1 MSQQPFNSDGGFSST
16 ANIVIGNVLVVESIG
31 PADPT
36 ASPAPS
42 LNGFDSINSITVSA
56 TGNVTGGNIITSG
69 SGGDIT
75 MTGGNITGAGT
86 ISLNSGYINGGAA
99 TVVDDGINSISLSL
113 GAQMDVFTFPFSVV
127 PTRGQLTISGDITTT
142 EALGT
147 WYYQATSTNAYQ
159 LYTDST
165 YSTLVDA
172 TTWTPYTGGGIVAI
186 TLQNPASNIVINSNG
201 FTSTFN
207 NIGQLNLPGS
217 LTAVGDIG
225 TDGNLYVH
233 DATVGGNINGAG
245 NFDLDGDASIG
256 GNLFVT
262 GNINFTGNVTQ
273 ISGNSGVFFGNAS
286 TGVGALYAG
295 KTGYTPLPST
305 IVQMTGDDNA
315 YIQTNLQNTNHGN
328 TASMELA
335 ITADDGTDVTN
346 YIDMGI
352 ASSTWDGTQDN
363 SLGTAVAARD
373 GYLYVQGGSAGG
385 NLVLGTTTSGYTVK
399 FNAGGP
405 GSANTVAQI
414 SSTGITTTGIVSAT
428 GNVRGA
434 NLNTAGVVSAVGNI
448 IGNYILGNGSQLTG
462 ITVSGSNPVS
472 TTGNVSAGNLV
483 TTGTVSANNIGNI
496 ASLNLN
502 GNASTVLYGNGVFAA
517 VAAGSNYGNSNVATF
532 LAAFGSNTVSTT
544 GNITSGNILT
554 SGLISATGNITGG
567 NLITSGTFQS
577 ASLSSSGNLT
587 FTANTANLVF
597 NTGAYISGN
606 ANSIGRDGSIV
617 LQPAATGT
625 FQGVVIGGA
634 GRLLAPNGS
643 VHQVFN
649 ASDVTFQVTVK
660 APATV
665 STSTTTGGIQAGGGV
680 GVVGNIYAGNVY
692 SPGLASVT
700 GNATVG
706 NLLTAG
712 QVSSTG
718 NIVTAGNF
726 VGNGAALTN
735 VTVSVAGNVVG
746 TQPNVNIV
754 AGSYTY
760 TFDNTGN
767 VTLPTGG
774 DLVFSANTT
783 LTSVG
788 GTNGNITI
796 NPDGTGQLVVTN
808 ITPAYFGNS
817 VAITGPIRTGNGSY
831 ANNPGN
837 GDIVFNNGGI
847 DTPGVTFY
855 YGNNTNFGIDSYSG
869 NAITTPNYLRIVK
882 NLNEAG
888 AAELIKIDQ
897 GGNISFAGSAMS
909 IFTTQRKFDW
919 TAMIHG
925 NPATGGSITG
935 SLLGNA
941 SYTNVSDGVTL
952 TPNTTGQS
960 GSVAWNTTTFDFTKD
975 FVMEWSWFTSTGG
988 VNPADG
994 VWATFGG
1001 NTNGGAASPAGTTNG
1016 SIGLRYQTFTNLK
1029 TQWYSNGATT
1039 GNAVAFRAGVTY
1051 QGEWQTSRIMV
1062 RTVSNKRYA
1071 YVYTGVGG
1079 VCDNAIDV
1087 TSWTPAGTWIA
1098 VGASTGSAT
1107 SGQLCCH
1114 VALEYL

>member
-1 MSQQPFNSDGGFSST
+1 MTTQPFNSDGGFNTT
-16 ANIVIGNVLVVESIG
+16 ANIVAGNLV
-31 PADPT
+31 T
-36 ASPAPS
+36 AGSGGAILGTGDIS
-42 LNGFDSINSITVSA
+42 T
-56 TGNVTGGNIITSG
+56 TGNVT
-69 SGGDIT
+69 
-75 MTGGNITGAGT
+75 A
-86 ISLNSGYINGGAA
+86 
-99 TVVDDGINSISLSL
+99 
-113 GAQMDVFTFPFSVV
+113 
-127 PTRGQLTISGDITTT
+127 
-142 EALGT
+142 
-147 WYYQATSTNAYQ
+147 
-159 LYTDST
+159 
-165 YSTLVDA
+165 
-172 TTWTPYTGGGIVAI
+172 
-186 TLQNPASNIVINSNG
+186 
-201 FTSTFN
+201 
-207 NIGQLNLPGS
+207 
-217 LTAVGDIG
+217 
-225 TDGNLYVH
+225 H
-233 DATVGGNINGAG
+233 DATFGGNINGAG
-245 NFDLDGDASIG
+245 TFNVDGDSTIG

-262 GNINFTGNVTQ
+262 GNINFSGNVTQ
-273 ISGNSGVFFGNAS
+273 ITGNSGVFYGNVA
-286 TGVGALYAG
+286 TGVGAIYAG
-295 KTGYTPLPST
+295 KQGFTPLPNT
-305 IVQMTGDDNA
+305 VVQITGDDSS
-315 YIQTNLQNTNHGN
+315 YIQVNLQNTNHSN
-328 TASMELA
+328 VASMDM
-335 ITADDGTDVTN
+335 IVTADDGTDSTN

-363 SLGTAVAARD
+363 SLGNAVGTRD
-373 GYLYVQGGSAGG
+373 GYLYTQGGSGGG
-385 NLVLGTTTSGYTVK
+385 NLVLGTTTAGRAIK
-399 FNAGGP
+399 FNVGGP
-405 GSANTVAQI
+405 GEANTRVAI
-414 SSTGITTTGIVSAT
+414 DPNNGLIALDDITGGNLLTAGNVSAT
-428 GNVRGA
+428 GNI
-434 NLNTAGVVSAVGNI
+434 S
-448 IGNYILGNGSQLTG
+448 GNYILGDGSQLTNLPGGSSNYIQNGTSSVAILSADGNATIGVNATPVANFGVGLARITGNVSANYFIGNGSQLTG
-462 ITVSGSNPVS
+462 LPAT
-472 TTGNVSAGNLV
+472 
-483 TTGTVSANNIGNI
+483 
-496 ASLNLN
+496 
-502 GNASTVLYGNGVFAA
+502 
-517 VAAGSNYGNSNVATF
+517 YGNSNVAT
-532 LAAFGSNTVSTT
+532 LLSAFGSNAISTTGTVTAGNTFTTGNAQIGTALLIVGSTNTIQTTNGSAVQFANRVNFNAAGSSIVASGNISGANILGSTLSVSGNVTGNYILGNAALMTGIPASYGNANLANIGANSISTT
-544 GNITSGNILT
+544 GNISAGYLFGNASQLTGLPATYGNANVAAYLPTYLGNLNAGNI
-554 SGLISATGNITGG
+554 IS
-567 NLITSGTFQS
+567 
-577 ASLSSSGNLT
+577 
-587 FTANTANLVF
+587 
-597 NTGAYISGN
+597 SGN
-606 ANSIGRDGSIV
+606 ANINLDPAGTGIVAIVGS
-617 LQPAATGT
+617 
-625 FQGVVIGGA
+625 
-634 GRLLAPNGS
+634 
-643 VHQVFN
+643 
-649 ASDVTFQVTVK
+649 AS
-660 APATV
+660 A
-665 STSTTTGGIQAGGGV
+665 
-680 GVVGNIYAGNVY
+680 
-692 SPGLASVT
+692 
-700 GNATVG
+700 
-706 NLLTAG
+706 
-712 QVSSTG
+712 TG

-746 TQPNVNIV
+746 TQANVGIV
-754 AGSYTY
+754 AGSYTW

>member
-1 MSQQPFNSDGGFSST
+1 MADLSSYINIRANAVTTTSANSVVST
-16 ANIVIGNVLVVESIG
+16 TGNINAGN
-31 PADPT
+31 
-36 ASPAPS
+36 
-42 LNGFDSINSITVSA
+42 ITA
-56 TGNVTGGNIITSG
+56 TGFISAA
-69 SGGDIT
+69 
-75 MTGGNITGAGT
+75 GNITG
-86 ISLNSGYINGGAA
+86 
-99 TVVDDGINSISLSL
+99 
-113 GAQMDVFTFPFSVV
+113 
-127 PTRGQLTISGDITTT
+127 
-142 EALGT
+142 
-147 WYYQATSTNAYQ
+147 
-159 LYTDST
+159 
-165 YSTLVDA
+165 
-172 TTWTPYTGGGIVAI
+172 
-186 TLQNPASNIVINSNG
+186 
-201 FTSTFN
+201 
-207 NIGQLNLPGS
+207 
-217 LTAVGDIG
+217 
-225 TDGNLYVH
+225 
-233 DATVGGNINGAG
+233 
-245 NFDLDGDASIG
+245 
-256 GNLFVT
+256 
-262 GNINFTGNVTQ
+262 
-273 ISGNSGVFFGNAS
+273 
-286 TGVGALYAG
+286 
-295 KTGYTPLPST
+295 
-305 IVQMTGDDNA
+305 
-315 YIQTNLQNTNHGN
+315 
-328 TASMELA
+328 
-335 ITADDGTDVTN
+335 N
-346 YIDMGI
+346 YFI
-352 ASSTWDGTQDN
+352 
-363 SLGTAVAARD
+363 
-373 GYLYVQGGSAGG
+373 
-385 NLVLGTTTSGYTVK
+385 
-399 FNAGGP
+399 
-405 GSANTVAQI
+405 
-414 SSTGITTTGIVSAT
+414 
-428 GNVRGA
+428 
-434 NLNTAGVVSAVGNI
+434 
-448 IGNYILGNGSQLTG
+448 GNGSQLTG
-462 ITVSGSNPVS
+462 ITG
-472 TTGNVSAGNLV
+472 A
-483 TTGTVSANNIGNI
+483 
-496 ASLNLN
+496 
-502 GNASTVLYGNGVFAA
+502 
-517 VAAGSNYGNSNVATF
+517 SNYSNANVTSF
-532 LAAFGSNTVSTT
+532 LGAYGSNTIS
-544 GNITSGNILT
+544 TSGNITAGNLIGNISVTNSVTGTLSNVTLVASGKSWVFDNTGNLT
-554 SGLISATGNITGG
+554 VPTAGNILLSDAQSTISSAGNITGNYILGDGSQLTNLPGGSSNYIENGTSSVAILSTDG
-567 NLITSGTFQS
+567 NATIGVNATPVANFGVGQVSIIGNVLGNYFIGNGSQLTGLPATYGN
-577 ASLSSSGNLT
+577 ANVAAYLPTYSGNLN
-587 FTANTANLVF
+587 AGN
-597 NTGAYISGN
+597 IISSGN
-606 ANSIGRDGSIV
+606 ANINLDPAGTGIVAIIGS
-617 LQPAATGT
+617 
-625 FQGVVIGGA
+625 
-634 GRLLAPNGS
+634 
-643 VHQVFN
+643 
-649 ASDVTFQVTVK
+649 AS
-660 APATV
+660 A
-665 STSTTTGGIQAGGGV
+665 
-680 GVVGNIYAGNVY
+680 
-692 SPGLASVT
+692 
-700 GNATVG
+700 
-706 NLLTAG
+706 
-712 QVSSTG
+712 TG

>member
-1 MSQQPFNSDGGFSST
+1 MSQQPFSSDGGFVT
-16 ANIVIGNVLVVESIG
+16 AGDITVSGV
-31 PADPT
+31 

-42 LNGFDSINSITVSA
+42 INGFSSVNS
-56 TGNVTGGNIITSG
+56 NN
-69 SGGDIT
+69 
-75 MTGGNITGAGT
+75 
-86 ISLNSGYINGGAA
+86 ISLSSGHINGGTA
-99 TVVDDGINSISLSL
+99 TVVNDGINSIQLAP
-113 GAQMDVFTFPFSVV
+113 GAQMDVFAFPFSGG
-127 PTRGQLTISGDITTT
+127 TARGQLTISGVTTPA
-142 EALGT
+142 EVNGT
-147 WYYQATSTNAYQ
+147 WYYQSVSTNAYQ
-159 LYTDST
+159 IYTDST
-165 YSTLVDA
+165 YSTLVNA
-172 TTWTPYTGGGIVAI
+172 SGWSAYTGGGVVEISKQ
-186 TLQNPASNIVINSNG
+186 TPPANIVVNSNG
-201 FTSTFN
+201 YFSTFTN
-207 NIGQLNLPGS
+207 AGQLDLPGS

-225 TDGNLYVH
+225 TDGNVY
-233 DATVGGNINGAG
+233 ANSFIGNGA
-245 NFDLDGDASIG
+245 A
-256 GNLFVT
+256 
-262 GNINFTGNVTQ
+262 
-273 ISGNSGVFFGNAS
+273 
-286 TGVGALYAG
+286 
-295 KTGYTPLPST
+295 
-305 IVQMTGDDNA
+305 
-315 YIQTNLQNTNHGN
+315 
-328 TASMELA
+328 
-335 ITADDGTDVTN
+335 
-346 YIDMGI
+346 
-352 ASSTWDGTQDN
+352 
-363 SLGTAVAARD
+363 
-373 GYLYVQGGSAGG
+373 
-385 NLVLGTTTSGYTVK
+385 
-399 FNAGGP
+399 
-405 GSANTVAQI
+405 
-414 SSTGITTTGIVSAT
+414 
-428 GNVRGA
+428 
-434 NLNTAGVVSAVGNI
+434 
-448 IGNYILGNGSQLTG
+448 LTG
-462 ITVSGSNPVS
+462 ITVSGSAPVS
-472 TTGNVSAGNLV
+472 TTGNVEAGNLT

-496 ASLNLN
+496 AALNLN

-517 VAAGSNYGNSNVATF
+517 VAGGGTYGNSNVNTL
-532 LAAFGSNTVSTT
+532 LAAWGSNTVSTT
-544 GNITSGNILT
+544 GNITSGYLFGNGSQLTGIVSSYGNANVATLLSAFGSNTVSTTGTVYAGNTSTSGNATIGTALQIIGSTNTIQTTNGSAVQFANRVNFNAAGSSIVASGNISGANILGST
-554 SGLISATGNITGG
+554 LSVSGNVTGNYILGNAALMTGIPASYGNANLANIGANSISTTGNISAGYLLGNASQLTGLPATYG
-567 NLITSGTFQS
+567 NANVAAYLPTY
-577 ASLSSSGNLT
+577 SGNLN
-587 FTANTANLVF
+587 AGN
-597 NTGAYISGN
+597 IISSGN
-606 ANSIGRDGSIV
+606 ANINLDPAGTGIVAIIGS
-617 LQPAATGT
+617 
-625 FQGVVIGGA
+625 
-634 GRLLAPNGS
+634 
-643 VHQVFN
+643 
-649 ASDVTFQVTVK
+649 AS
-660 APATV
+660 A
-665 STSTTTGGIQAGGGV
+665 
-680 GVVGNIYAGNVY
+680 
-692 SPGLASVT
+692 
-700 GNATVG
+700 
-706 NLLTAG
+706 
-712 QVSSTG
+712 TG

-869 NAITTPNYLRIVK
+869 NTITTPNYLRIVK

-952 TPNTTGQS
+952 TPNTAGQS

-1062 RTVSNKRYA
+1062 RTVSNTRYA

>member
-1 MSQQPFNSDGGFSST
+1 MTIQPFNSDGGFNTT
-16 ANIVIGNVLVVESIG
+16 ANVVAGNILVVESIG
-31 PADPT
+31 PAYPS

-42 LNGFDSINSITVSA
+42 LNGFDSVNAINFSA
-56 TGNVTGGNIITSG
+56 LGNVT
-69 SGGDIT
+69 
-75 MTGGNITGAGT
+75 A
-86 ISLNSGYINGGAA
+86 
-99 TVVDDGINSISLSL
+99 
-113 GAQMDVFTFPFSVV
+113 
-127 PTRGQLTISGDITTT
+127 
-142 EALGT
+142 
-147 WYYQATSTNAYQ
+147 
-159 LYTDST
+159 
-165 YSTLVDA
+165 
-172 TTWTPYTGGGIVAI
+172 
-186 TLQNPASNIVINSNG
+186 
-201 FTSTFN
+201 
-207 NIGQLNLPGS
+207 
-217 LTAVGDIG
+217 
-225 TDGNLYVH
+225 H
-233 DATVGGNINGAG
+233 DATFGGNINGAG
-245 NFDLDGDASIG
+245 TFNVDGDSTIG

-262 GNINFTGNVTQ
+262 GNINFSGNVTQ
-273 ISGNSGVFFGNAS
+273 ITGNSGVFYGNVQ

-295 KTGYTPLPST
+295 KQGFTALPNT
-305 IVQMTGDDNA
+305 VVQITGDDSS
-315 YIQTNLQNTNHGN
+315 YVQVNLQNTNHSN
-328 TASMELA
+328 VASMELA
-335 ITADDGTDVTN
+335 ITADDGTDTTN

-363 SLGTAVAARD
+363 SLGDAVDRRD
-373 GYLYVQGGSAGG
+373 GYLYVQGGAAGG
-385 NLVLGTTTSGYTVK
+385 NLVLGTTTAGYAVK

-405 GSANTVAQI
+405 GAANTVGVI
-414 SSTGITTTGIVSAT
+414 SSTGLSM
-428 GNVRGA
+428 
-434 NLNTAGVVSAVGNI
+434 SGNI
-448 IGNYILGNGSQLTG
+448 TGSYFIGNGSQLTG

-472 TTGNVSAGNLV
+472 TTGNVAGGNLIA
-483 TTGTVSANNIGNI
+483 TGVVSATGNI
-496 ASLNLN
+496 TAN
-502 GNASTVLYGNGVFAA
+502 YFFGNGSQLTGLPAT
-517 VAAGSNYGNSNVATF
+517 YGNSNVAT
-532 LAAFGSNTVSTT
+532 LLSAFGSNAISTTGTITAGNTFTNGNAQIGTALLIVGSTNTIQTTNGSAVQFANRVNFNATGASIVSSGNISGANILGSVLSASGNVTGNYILGNAALMTGIPASYGNANLANIGANSISTT
-544 GNITSGNILT
+544 GNISAGYLFGNASQLTGLPATYGNANVAAYLPTYLGNLNAGNI
-554 SGLISATGNITGG
+554 IS
-567 NLITSGTFQS
+567 
-577 ASLSSSGNLT
+577 
-587 FTANTANLVF
+587 
-597 NTGAYISGN
+597 SGN
-606 ANSIGRDGSIV
+606 ANINLDPAGTGIV
-617 LQPAATGT
+617 A
-625 FQGVVIGGA
+625 I
-634 GRLLAPNGS
+634 
-643 VHQVFN
+643 
-649 ASDVTFQVTVK
+649 
-660 APATV
+660 
-665 STSTTTGGIQAGGGV
+665 V
-680 GVVGNIYAGNVY
+680 GV
-692 SPGLASVT
+692 AS
-700 GNATVG
+700 A
-706 NLLTAG
+706 
-712 QVSSTG
+712 TG

-888 AAELIKIDQ
+888 GAELIKIDQ

>member
-1 MSQQPFNSDGGFSST
+1 MTNVPAANTGNIGFTGDAIYGINGIYLENADLSHSATAAVVLPANGDTGAIQLNNTYGNIILQAGNTENITASWSFDNAGALNLPNGANIADSSFNAGSPSASVSLSAFSPDGNTVTIQAQGNTSSAVIKTYANSTSTTNQWKFDSNGKLTTAGETWVKSGDDYNSIVFSPNGTDNNGQIKVDSGTNMVVSAASNFYVKQAGSDRLAITNADTDLMASANVVIQSNKAGTANTWTFVTNGRLIFPDGNTSIVRNPDTGRINFDAGVDGGGGISFGPTSNTYITGSQAVGIQAGFGNETAYNWTFGTDGTLSAPGNISTTGNITGNYILGDGSQLTNLPGGSSNYIENGT
-16 ANIVIGNVLVVESIG
+16 SSVAILSTDGNATIGVNATPVANFGVGQVSIIGNVL
-31 PADPT
+31 
-36 ASPAPS
+36 
-42 LNGFDSINSITVSA
+42 
-56 TGNVTGGNIITSG
+56 
-69 SGGDIT
+69 
-75 MTGGNITGAGT
+75 
-86 ISLNSGYINGGAA
+86 
-99 TVVDDGINSISLSL
+99 
-113 GAQMDVFTFPFSVV
+113 
-127 PTRGQLTISGDITTT
+127 
-142 EALGT
+142 
-147 WYYQATSTNAYQ
+147 
-159 LYTDST
+159 
-165 YSTLVDA
+165 
-172 TTWTPYTGGGIVAI
+172 
-186 TLQNPASNIVINSNG
+186 
-201 FTSTFN
+201 
-207 NIGQLNLPGS
+207 
-217 LTAVGDIG
+217 
-225 TDGNLYVH
+225 
-233 DATVGGNINGAG
+233 
-245 NFDLDGDASIG
+245 
-256 GNLFVT
+256 
-262 GNINFTGNVTQ
+262 
-273 ISGNSGVFFGNAS
+273 
-286 TGVGALYAG
+286 
-295 KTGYTPLPST
+295 
-305 IVQMTGDDNA
+305 
-315 YIQTNLQNTNHGN
+315 
-328 TASMELA
+328 
-335 ITADDGTDVTN
+335 
-346 YIDMGI
+346 
-352 ASSTWDGTQDN
+352 
-363 SLGTAVAARD
+363 
-373 GYLYVQGGSAGG
+373 
-385 NLVLGTTTSGYTVK
+385 
-399 FNAGGP
+399 
-405 GSANTVAQI
+405 
-414 SSTGITTTGIVSAT
+414 
-428 GNVRGA
+428 
-434 NLNTAGVVSAVGNI
+434 
-448 IGNYILGNGSQLTG
+448 GNYFIGNGSQLTG
-462 ITVSGSNPVS
+462 LPATY
-472 TTGNVSAGNLV
+472 
-483 TTGTVSANNIGNI
+483 
-496 ASLNLN
+496 
-502 GNASTVLYGNGVFAA
+502 GNAN
-517 VAAGSNYGNSNVATF
+517 VAAYLPTY
-532 LAAFGSNTVSTT
+532 
-544 GNITSGNILT
+544 
-554 SGLISATGNITGG
+554 
-567 NLITSGTFQS
+567 
-577 ASLSSSGNLT
+577 SGNLN
-587 FTANTANLVF
+587 AGN
-597 NTGAYISGN
+597 IISSGN
-606 ANSIGRDGSIV
+606 ANINLDPAGTGIVAIIGS
-617 LQPAATGT
+617 
-625 FQGVVIGGA
+625 
-634 GRLLAPNGS
+634 
-643 VHQVFN
+643 
-649 ASDVTFQVTVK
+649 AS
-660 APATV
+660 A
-665 STSTTTGGIQAGGGV
+665 
-680 GVVGNIYAGNVY
+680 
-692 SPGLASVT
+692 
-700 GNATVG
+700 
-706 NLLTAG
+706 
-712 QVSSTG
+712 TG

-888 AAELIKIDQ
+888 SAELIKIDQ